1 MSIWE
6 KSKELSEESRDQSDA
21 SENPESQGLHFESQ
35 GLHPESHDL
44 TLDSNLAEALRNFKL
59 SVDSWSEAAYSDHRF
74 VQSVPRRSWRPAA
87 AWALGC
93 ALVASSVSGVVYQRH
108 ERQMEAKQAAE
119 KFAAQQKQAAD
130 LQAADEDL
138 LASVD
143 SDVSRQVPSAME
155 PLAQMAEDESK

>member
-1 MSIWE
+1 MSLWE
-6 KSKELSEESRDQSDA
+6 KSNELPNDADARLQTEGQDPVLDPNLDQ
-21 SENPESQGLHFESQ
+21 
-35 GLHPESHDL
+35 
-44 TLDSNLAEALRNFKL
+44 ALRNFKL
-59 SVDSWSEAAYSDHRF
+59 SVDAWSEAAFSNRSF
-74 VQSVPRRSWRPAA
+74 VQSAPRRNWRPAA

-108 ERQMEAKQAAE
+108 DQQVHDQQLKAQQAAAKLAE
-119 KFAAQQKQAAD
+119 QQKQAAD
-130 LQAADEDL
+130 LQAANEEDL

>member
-6 KSKELSEESRDQSDA
+6 KLKKVPDEFADDLNAGPHS
-21 SENPESQGLHFESQ
+21 ESQGLHSESSEPQ
-35 GLHPESHDL
+35 DPIF
-44 TLDSNLAEALRNFKL
+44 AEAMRNFKL
-59 SVDSWSEAAYSDHRF
+59 SVDAWSDAAHSTRR
-74 VQSVPRRSWRPAA
+74 VAELSPRRNWRPAA

-93 ALVASSVSGVVYQRH
+93 ALLASSVSGVVYQRH
-108 ERQMEAKQAAE
+108 EVQVKADRDAAKLIE
-119 KFAAQQKQAAD
+119 QQKQAAD
-130 LQAADEDL
+130 QQAVEEEDL

>member
-1 MSIWE
+1 MSLWD
-6 KSKELSEESRDQSDA
+6 KSTETPNDSDA
-21 SENPESQGLHFESQ
+21 RPHIEGQEPF
-35 GLHPESHDL
+35 
-44 TLDSNLAEALRNFKL
+44 LDQALRNFKL
-59 SVDSWSEAAYSDHRF
+59 SVDAWSDSAFSNRSF
-74 VQSVPRRSWRPAA
+74 VQALPRRNWRPAA

-108 ERQMEAKQAAE
+108 DQQVHDQQVKAQQAAAKLAE
-119 KFAAQQKQAAD
+119 QQKQAAD
-130 LQAADEDL
+130 LQAANEEDL

>member
-6 KSKELSEESRDQSDA
+6 KSNELPGDAAEVSVVEPHAENQDQI
-21 SENPESQGLHFESQ
+21 
-35 GLHPESHDL
+35 
-44 TLDSNLAEALRNFKL
+44 LDVEQHQILDVELDEALRNFKL
-59 SVDSWSEAAYSDHRF
+59 SVDAWSEAAYSNRPVAQF
-74 VQSVPRRSWRPAA
+74 APRRNWRPAA

-108 ERQMEAKQAAE
+108 EHQVKAKQDAAIKLVE
-119 KFAAQQKQAAD
+119 QQKQAAD
-130 LQAADEDL
+130 RQVADEDL

>member
-6 KSKELSEESRDQSDA
+6 KRNEFPNESGDRQPSEAQDLDLDLNLDRD
-21 SENPESQGLHFESQ
+21 PK
-35 GLHPESHDL
+35 
-44 TLDSNLAEALRNFKL
+44 LAEALKNFKL
-59 SVDSWSEAAYSDHRF
+59 SVDAWSETAYSARRIAT
-74 VQSVPRRSWRPAA
+74 SVPHRSWRPAA

-108 ERQMEAKQAAE
+108 ERQMEAKQAAV
-119 KFAAQQKQAAD
+119 KLAAQQKQAAD
-130 LQAADEDL
+130 QQAVDEEDL

-155 PLAQMAEDESK
+155 PLAQMAEDDSK

>member
-1 MSIWE
+1 MNIWE
-6 KSKELSEESRDQSDA
+6 KSKELRDGSADDLNA
-21 SENPESQGLHFESQ
+21 GSHSESQGLHFESQ
-35 GLHPESHDL
+35 DAIF
-44 TLDSNLAEALRNFKL
+44 DEAMRNFKL
-59 SVDSWSEAAYSDHRF
+59 SVDAWSDAAYSNRR
-74 VQSVPRRSWRPAA
+74 VAASSPRRNWRPAA

-108 ERQMEAKQAAE
+108 ELQLKANRDAAKLIE
-119 KFAAQQKQAAD
+119 QQKQAAD
-130 LQAADEDL
+130 QQAVDEEDL

>member
-6 KSKELSEESRDQSDA
+6 KSNGLPDDFADDLNAGLHSEF
-21 SENPESQGLHFESQ
+21 PGLHFESQ
-35 GLHPESHDL
+35 DPIFD
-44 TLDSNLAEALRNFKL
+44 EALRNFKL
-59 SVDSWSEAAYSDHRF
+59 SVDAWSDAALSTRP
-74 VQSVPRRSWRPAA
+74 VASSAPRRNWRPAA

-108 ERQMEAKQAAE
+108 ERQIQAKRDAAKLVE
-119 KFAAQQKQAAD
+119 QQKQASDQQTAD
-130 LQAADEDL
+130 EEDL

-155 PLAQMAEDESK
+155 PLAQMAEDDGK

>member
-1 MSIWE
+1 MSILE
-6 KSKELSEESRDQSDA
+6 KQNEFPDDSSDHSKDRLQPDGRD
-21 SENPESQGLHFESQ
+21 PV
-35 GLHPESHDL
+35 
-44 TLDSNLAEALRNFKL
+44 LDQHLEAALRNFKL
-59 SVDSWSEAAYSDHRF
+59 SVDAWSEAAYSTRRIP
-74 VQSVPRRSWRPAA
+74 QSAPRRNWRPAA

-108 ERQMEAKQAAE
+108 EKQVKAKQDLAKLVE
-119 KFAAQQKQAAD
+119 QQKQAAD
-130 LQAADEDL
+130 LQAVNEEDL